1 MAGDHRVPV
10 RQPVGASG
18 RLATTQAIS
27 QLTRVDRRLSALF
40 WHLAERWGRV
50 GGDGVVI
57 PLALTHRILG
67 QLVGR
72 AEADRLHALC
82 PSSRSANELVRR
94 PDGSWLL
101 RGRPPDARAGRAT
114 RARAGRARRS
124 ASPGTRFG
132 REGSRR
138 DRPLTGIMGGRDG
151 SPVAVHPLAPTR
163 RPHVHPHRSEGILSD
178 ASARKRDELIEL
190 LQKAYWMEIETVMS
204 YIANS
209 INPDGVRAQEIIES
223 LQEDIQEE
231 LGHAQQF
238 AARIKE
244 LYGVVPGS
252 LDFQAEQTYLQPPE
266 HQTDI
271 VHVIKGVI
279 EAETGAIEHYNRII
293 EFTDGVDYVTQDM
306 VIAILHDEEGHRR
319 LFEGYL
325 REYEAEGL
333 A

>member
-1 MAGDHRVPV
+1 MAV
-10 RQPVGASG
+10 RNS
-18 RLATTQAIS
+18 TT
-27 QLTRVDRRLSALF
+27 
-40 WHLAERWGRV
+40 
-50 GGDGVVI
+50 
-57 PLALTHRILG
+57 
-67 QLVGR
+67 
-72 AEADRLHALC
+72 
-82 PSSRSANELVRR
+82 
-94 PDGSWLL
+94 
-101 RGRPPDARAGRAT
+101 
-114 RARAGRARRS
+114 
-124 ASPGTRFG
+124 
-132 REGSRR
+132 
-138 DRPLTGIMGGRDG
+138 
-151 SPVAVHPLAPTR
+151 
-163 RPHVHPHRSEGILSD
+163 GILSD
-178 ASARKRDELIEL
+178 DRSEQRGQLIGM

-204 YIANS
+204 YIAGS

-238 AARIKE
+238 ASRIKE

-252 LDFQAEQTYLQPPE
+252 LDFTAEQTYLQPPE

-279 EAETGAIEHYNRII
+279 EAETGAIEHYNAII
-293 EFTDGVDYVTQDM
+293 EFTDGLDWVTQDM